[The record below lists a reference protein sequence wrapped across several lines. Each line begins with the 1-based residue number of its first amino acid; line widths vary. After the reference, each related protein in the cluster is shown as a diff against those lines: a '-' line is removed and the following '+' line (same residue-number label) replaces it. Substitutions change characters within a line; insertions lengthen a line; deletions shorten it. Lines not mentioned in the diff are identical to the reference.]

1 MKRSTKI
8 KNYINKVL
16 SLANL
21 YLQKRNPGVDPTEQ
35 LVTSLNH
42 FNINYVIDIG
52 ANVGQF
58 SVEILDNGFKGEII
72 SFEPLTSAYSE
83 LVKNSKK
90 YNNWTIYPKS
100 AIGNTDG
107 EIEINIS
114 NNSVSSSILNI
125 SKKHIDAS
133 NESRYIG
140 IEKVRI
146 HKLDSLFSKEQLKDK
161 NIFIKIDTQG
171 FEWQVLEGAS
181 NILEDTK
188 GLLCELSFDKLYEG
202 QHLWQEIITK
212 LEQYNFKLWSL
223 QYGLTDKTTGQT
235 LQCDAIFYKN

>member
-146 HKLDSLFSKEQLKDK
+146 HKLDSLFSKEQLKEK

>member
-1 MKRSTKI
+1 MKKSTTI
-8 KNYINKVL
+8 KNYVNKAL
-16 SLANL
+16 SHANL

-58 SVEILDNGFKGEII
+58 AVEILDNGFNGEII
-72 SFEPLTSAYSE
+72 SFEPLSKAHSE

-140 IEKVRI
+140 IEKVKI
-146 HKLDSLFSKEQLKDK
+146 HKLDSLFSKEQLMNK

-171 FEWQVLEGAS
+171 FEWEVLEGAS
-181 NILEDTK
+181 NILNDTK
-188 GLLCELSFDKLYEG
+188 GLLCELSFDNLYEG
-202 QHLWQEIITK
+202 QHLWQEIINK

-223 QYGLTDKTTGQT
+223 QYGLTDKNTGQT
-235 LQCDAIFYKN
+235 LQSDAIFYKI

>member
-146 HKLDSLFSKEQLKDK
+146 HKLDSLFSIEQLKDK

>member
-58 SVEILDNGFKGEII
+58 SVEILDNGFNGEII

>member
-1 MKRSTKI
+1 MKKSTTI
-8 KNYINKVL
+8 KNYVNKAL
-16 SLANL
+16 SYANL

-58 SVEILDNGFKGEII
+58 AVEILDNGFNGEII
-72 SFEPLTSAYSE
+72 SFEPLSKAHSE

-140 IEKVRI
+140 IEKVKI
-146 HKLDSLFSKEQLKDK
+146 HKLDSLFSKEQLMNK

-171 FEWQVLEGAS
+171 FEWEVLEGAS
-181 NILEDTK
+181 NILNDTK
-188 GLLCELSFDKLYEG
+188 GLLCELSFDNLYEG
-202 QHLWQEIITK
+202 QHLWQEIINK

-223 QYGLTDKTTGQT
+223 QYGLTDKNTGQT
-235 LQCDAIFYKN
+235 LQSDAIFYKI